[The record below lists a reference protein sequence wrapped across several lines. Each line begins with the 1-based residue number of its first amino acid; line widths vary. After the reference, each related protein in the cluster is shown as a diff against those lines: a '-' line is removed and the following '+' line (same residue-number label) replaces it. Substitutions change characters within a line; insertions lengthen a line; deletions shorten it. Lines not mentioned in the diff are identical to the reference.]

1 MIMTWVTPRL
11 DIGGGQD
18 LFCPSCAKIEE
29 NAYKTLQAALLLDG
43 WLIWQ
48 VYGGCKGATLGLRLL
63 LHSPRKGIWVNY
75 GDFLLIGPKQKYIVG
90 IDFIHMV
97 MTQSSN
103 CWKCTIHFYHC
114 WVTFFHFQCGLLS
127 YFGAI
132 LFVFSFTRYHKTPS
146 KYNVIVK
153 IE

>member
-75 GDFLLIGPKQKYIVG
+75 GDFLLIGPKQKYRGGSNPILHAHPQKIHSIFAINKSFSSFVRSQWKLHKMQ
-90 IDFIHMV
+90 INNRSFIS
-97 MTQSSN
+97 QSFIKIAEKMKN
-103 CWKCTIHFYHC
+103 
-114 WVTFFHFQCGLLS
+114 FH
-127 YFGAI
+127 
-132 LFVFSFTRYHKTPS
+132 
-146 KYNVIVK
+146 
-153 IE
+153 

>member
-1 MIMTWVTPRL
+1 MTWVTPRL

-75 GDFLLIGPKQKYIVG
+75 GDFLLIGLKLKYIG
-90 IDFIHMV
+90 RLYSYGDDPIK
-97 MTQSSN
+97 QLL
-103 CWKCTIHFYHC
+103 KKYL
-114 WVTFFHFQCGLLS
+114 TFLPLLGNFLQFQCGLLS